1 MNIFEKPINKEYVR
15 EYLYDLKDDF
25 DGEEWNEDFE
35 ELPDVLYQNDSVR
48 ISHLSEKNVVE
59 CVFLQ
64 DDVNVYFAFINI
76 DVSENGLQNALTA
89 ISRSD
94 ADCAEKFDR
103 ICELIFHKKFD
114 RSLEK
119 IDEYGLSLR
128 CSVYSEIAEK
138 DNANAQ
144 YERLGNEFAV
154 DVGFHFNNAKVNL
167 CFFSEEIAAI
177 RENHKIAELANRI
190 TSYDKKLRDCL
201 NNLYHYL

>member
-35 ELPDVLYQNDSVR
+35 ELPDVLYQNDTVR

-103 ICELIFHKKFD
+103 ICKLIFHKKFD

-119 IDEYGLSLR
+119 IDEYGLSQCRGDRLGVDVFNHNWHIFTSKYKNFISLR
-128 CSVYSEIAEK
+128 CSIPLEVM
-138 DNANAQ
+138 
-144 YERLGNEFAV
+144 R
-154 DVGFHFNNAKVNL
+154 
-167 CFFSEEIAAI
+167 
-177 RENHKIAELANRI
+177 
-190 TSYDKKLRDCL
+190 
-201 NNLYHYL
+201 

>member
-35 ELPDVLYQNDSVR
+35 ELPDVLYQNDTVR

-114 RSLEK
+114 RSL
-119 IDEYGLSLR
+119 
-128 CSVYSEIAEK
+128 EIAEK

>member
-1 MNIFEKPINKEYVR
+1 MNLFEKPINKEYVR
-15 EYLYDLKDDF
+15 EYLYDF

-35 ELPDVLYQNDSVR
+35 DLPDVLYQNDTVR
-48 ISHLSEKNVVE
+48 ISQLSEKNVVE
-59 CVFLQ
+59 CVCLQ

-89 ISRSD
+89 IVRSD

-128 CSVYSEIAEK
+128 CSVYSEVVEK

-144 YERLGNEFAV
+144 YKSSGNEFAV

-177 RENHKIAELANRI
+177 RKII
-190 TSYDKKLRDCL
+190 KLQS
-201 NNLYHYL
+201 

>member
-1 MNIFEKPINKEYVR
+1 MNLFEKPINKEYVR
-15 EYLYDLKDDF
+15 EYLYDF

-35 ELPDVLYQNDSVR
+35 DLPDVLYQNDTVR
-48 ISHLSEKNVVE
+48 ISQLSEKNVVE
-59 CVFLQ
+59 CVCLQ

-89 ISRSD
+89 IVRSD

-128 CSVYSEIAEK
+128 CSVYSEVVEK
-138 DNANAQ
+138 DMLNIKAQ
-144 YERLGNEFAV
+144 ATNLQLMLDFILTMQRLISA
-154 DVGFHFNNAKVNL
+154 
-167 CFFSEEIAAI
+167 FSQ
-177 RENHKIAELANRI
+177 
-190 TSYDKKLRDCL
+190 KKLL
-201 NNLYHYL
+201 PSGKIIKLQS

>member
-15 EYLYDLKDDF
+15 EYLYDLKDNF

-35 ELPDVLYQNDSVR
+35 ELPDVLYQNDTVR

-59 CVFLQ
+59 CVF
-64 DDVNVYFAFINI
+64 FAFINI

-128 CSVYSEIAEK
+128 CSVYSKIAEK

-190 TSYDKKLRDCL
+190 TSYDKKLRDRL
-201 NNLYHYL
+201 NDLSHYL

>member
-15 EYLYDLKDDF
+15 EYIYDLDDDSDSDEWDEDF
-25 DGEEWNEDFE
+25 D
-35 ELPDVLYQNDSVR
+35 ELPDILYQNDTVR
-48 ISHLSEKNVVE
+48 ISQLSEKNIVE

-76 DVSENGLQNALTA
+76 DVSENSLQKALTT
-89 ISRSD
+89 ITQSD
-94 ADCAEKFDR
+94 ADCTEKFDR

-114 RSLEK
+114 RSIEK
-119 IDEYGLSLR
+119 IDEYGLSLK
-128 CSVYSEIAEK
+128 CSVYSEVVET

-144 YERLGNEFAV
+144 YKRSGNEFAV
-154 DVGFHFNNAKVNL
+154 DFGFHFNNAKVNL

-190 TSYDKKLRDCL
+190 TSYDKKLRNCL
-201 NNLYHYL
+201 NKLYHYL

>member
-25 DGEEWNEDFE
+25 DGEEWNKDFE
-35 ELPDVLYQNDSVR
+35 ELPDVLYQNDTVR

-76 DVSENGLQNALTA
+76 DVSENVLQNALTA

-103 ICELIFHKKFD
+103 ICELIFHKK
-114 RSLEK
+114 
-119 IDEYGLSLR
+119 I
-128 CSVYSEIAEK
+128 
-138 DNANAQ
+138 
-144 YERLGNEFAV
+144 
-154 DVGFHFNNAKVNL
+154 
-167 CFFSEEIAAI
+167 
-177 RENHKIAELANRI
+177 
-190 TSYDKKLRDCL
+190 
-201 NNLYHYL
+201 